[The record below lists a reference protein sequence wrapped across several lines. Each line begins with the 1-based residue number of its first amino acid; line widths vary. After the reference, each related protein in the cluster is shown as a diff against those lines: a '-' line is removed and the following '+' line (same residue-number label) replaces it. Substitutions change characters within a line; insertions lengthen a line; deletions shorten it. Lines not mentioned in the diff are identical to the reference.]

1 MPASGNRPGPPPDT
15 GPSIEDSIRDAQA
28 RSLDFPATER
38 ATYIR
43 AMVHRAQ
50 EFREQDMA
58 ADEIKEKLP
67 EFARDYPHLFDSAI
81 TPDFDQGTLQTMLAM
96 LERMGQGTL
105 NHHQAT
111 VIVGKKLAQKYIKP
125 DRPQ

>member
-1 MPASGNRPGPPPDT
+1 
-15 GPSIEDSIRDAQA
+15 
-28 RSLDFPATER
+28 
-38 ATYIR
+38 
-43 AMVHRAQ
+43 MVHRAQ
-50 EFREQDMA
+50 ELREQGLPS
-58 ADEIKEKLP
+58 DEIKEKLP